1 VLIIEMRASLR
12 DRLQPLYQRY
22 VSSYKRYLKR
32 RGYGDHVNDWFYIK
46 RGFLTCWFAPGFHR
60 FWRVW
65 NPGIGYFVYRLYILL
80 GGNQRRN
87 LATLAAFVIN
97 GLIHNLIVSLLFW
110 RWDFPLPFT
119 FLSFG
124 VFTIIFKWLDTF
136 VALQKLP
143 AILHL
148 AMNVGL
154 VILSF
159 DFGFTMNE
167 FLK

>member
-1 VLIIEMRASLR
+1 MLASLR
-12 DRLQPLYQRY
+12 DRLQPSYQRY
-22 VSSYKRYLKR
+22 VSSYKQYLKR

-65 NPGIGYFVYRLYILL
+65 NPGIGYFVYKLYVLL
-80 GGNQRRN
+80 GGNKRRN